1 MKSISRWQLRSRE
14 TWWEGSLRQNRGAMN
29 KKVILGLASGASG
42 HNAAKPFGLGR
53 RVDGTFARWKLV
65 LLSGEASAPRVP
77 LLTGSSR
84 VGNDHGG
91 NRGVSRRHSSR
102 RKRAGSSRRRVTRP
116 TNQLEVSYATNA
128 RTEMISTSPFARVA
142 RPHRPVHRVRGAKRT
157 AQPEVNDPLSGYI
170 VFLYPTTVR

>member
-1 MKSISRWQLRSRE
+1 MATAKSQGLVGRKPEAKSRGDEQEGHIRPSIRGERAQRREALWFGMQGRWHVHAREVGALIRGGLRGLHPA
-14 TWWEGSLRQNRGAMN
+14 WAGS
-29 KKVILGLASGASG
+29 V
-42 HNAAKPFGLGR
+42 
-53 RVDGTFARWKLV
+53 T
-65 LLSGEASAPRVP
+65 
-77 LLTGSSR
+77 
-84 VGNDHGG
+84 GG
-91 NRGVSRRHSSR
+91 NAGDDHAGVSRRHSSR

-116 TNQLEVSYATNA
+116 TNELEVSYATKA